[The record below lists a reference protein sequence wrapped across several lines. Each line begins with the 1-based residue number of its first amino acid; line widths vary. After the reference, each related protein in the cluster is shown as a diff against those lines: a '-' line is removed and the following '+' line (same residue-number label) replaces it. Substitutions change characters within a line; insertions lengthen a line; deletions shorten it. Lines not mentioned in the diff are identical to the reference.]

1 MVRPVLAPEFREC
14 SSRAF
19 QNAANKRI
27 PTNPNPAVAAGLL
40 ALVET
45 HPSNVA
51 KMLSAPDESAVQ
63 LVDRIAGVMAV
74 NSLSAEAVLA
84 RFFSGDLMSAHLAG
98 RLGKSGKGNPATL
111 AARIV
116 AQWRP
121 GAADAKKRKSRGEQ
135 AAEAARAATAAEDAA
150 GAKRRKADAD
160 KKEPT
165 SAPSAPA
172 SLASGPRT
180 ASAQGEAPP
189 HAQARTASVSAAPS
203 HVGSRAGLMDLRSP
217 PARPRPGGGADSAAA
232 SRSSYDV
239 ADPGADATADGGSWR
254 LSGSQD
260 DLLTANWRM
269 RRVWHSAPVSPSL
282 PSLEH
287 APDAGGDGIDRRRFY
302 MREPSFLLRTRHLG
316 TLRQRPREFYQLTR
330 QGAMY
335 KVERGG
341 CPLCCGDEIFLLTL
355 EERDGFDGG
364 AKTSQRDAK
373 NMMLSV
379 PGDPARALPRHRL
392 RCDSWTECHCDGT
405 TKRFDEEVDVGYVMD
420 GVGPVDVAAHLRTG
434 KAK

>member
-1 MVRPVLAPEFREC
+1 MVRPVLTPVVFANPPAIFKTG
-14 SSRAF
+14 
-19 QNAANKRI
+19 ANKRI
-27 PTNPNPAVAAGLL
+27 PSSKPNSAVAAGLL

-51 KMLSAPDESAVQ
+51 KMLSAPDESAGQ

-84 RFFSGDLMSAHLAG
+84 RFFSGHLMSAHLAG

-121 GAADAKKRKSRGEQ
+121 GAVDAKKRKSRGEQ
-135 AAEAARAATAAEDAA
+135 AAEAARAAIAAEDAA

-160 KKEPT
+160 RKAPT

-180 ASAQGEAPP
+180 ASAQGEPPP
-189 HAQARTASVSAAPS
+189 HAHARTASVSAAPT
-203 HVGSRAGLMDLRSP
+203 HVGSRAGLTDLRSP
-217 PARPRPGGGADSAAA
+217 PAPARPGGGTDPAAA

-239 ADPGADATADGGSWR
+239 ADPEADATADGGSWH

-269 RRVWHSAPVSPSL
+269 RRVTKLDAVQTPL
-282 PSLEH
+282 PSLES
-287 APDAGGDGIDRRRFY
+287 APDGGDGVERRRFY
-302 MREPSFLLRTRHLG
+302 MREPFFSLRTRHLG
-316 TLRQRPREFYQLTR
+316 TTSQRPRDFYQLTR

-355 EERDGFDGG
+355 EERDGFD
-364 AKTSQRDAK
+364 AKASPRDAK
-373 NMMLSV
+373 NASLSV

-405 TKRFDEEVDVGYVMD
+405 TRRFDEEVDVGYVMD
-420 GVGPVDVAAHLRTG
+420 GIGPVDVAAHLRAG
-434 KAK
+434 KTR

>member
-1 MVRPVLAPEFREC
+1 MVRPVLTPVVFANPPAIFKTG
-14 SSRAF
+14 
-19 QNAANKRI
+19 ANKRI
-27 PTNPNPAVAAGLL
+27 PSSKPNSAVAAGLL

-51 KMLSAPDESAVQ
+51 KMLSAPDESAGQ

-84 RFFSGDLMSAHLAG
+84 RFFSADLMSAHLAG

-121 GAADAKKRKSRGEQ
+121 GAVDLKKRKSRGEQ
-135 AAEAARAATAAEDAA
+135 AAEAARAVIAAEDAA
-150 GAKRRKADAD
+150 GAKRKKADAD
-160 KKEPT
+160 KKAPT

-172 SLASGPRT
+172 SLASDPQT
-180 ASAQGEAPP
+180 ASAQGEPRP
-189 HAQARTASVSAAPS
+189 HALARTASVSAAPT
-203 HVGSRAGLMDLRSP
+203 HVGSRAGLTDLRSP
-217 PARPRPGGGADSAAA
+217 PARLRSDGGAEAGAA

-239 ADPGADATADGGSWR
+239 ADPDADAAADGGSWR
-254 LSGSQD
+254 LSSSQD

-269 RRVWHSAPVSPSL
+269 RRVRRNPVGTPLSL
-282 PSLEH
+282 LEG
-287 APDAGGDGIDRRRFY
+287 APDASRGEGVDRRRFY
-302 MREPSFLLRTRHLG
+302 MREPFFSLRTRHLG
-316 TLRQRPREFYQLTR
+316 TTTQRPRDFYQLTR

-355 EERDGFDGG
+355 EERDDFDATTAPRG
-364 AKTSQRDAK
+364 AKSAT
-373 NMMLSV
+373 LSV

-405 TKRFDEEVDVGYVMD
+405 TRRFDEEVDVGYVMD
-420 GVGPVDVAAHLRTG
+420 GIGPVDVAAHLRAG
-434 KAK
+434 KTR

>member
-1 MVRPVLAPEFREC
+1 MVRPSSPDVFANPLANFKTR
-14 SSRAF
+14 
-19 QNAANKRI
+19 ANKRI
-27 PTNPNPAVAAGLL
+27 PPNPNPAVAAGLL

-51 KMLSAPDESAVQ
+51 KMLSAPGESAGQ

-84 RFFSGDLMSAHLAG
+84 RFFPCDLMSAHLSR

-121 GAADAKKRKSRGEQ
+121 GGVDAKKRKSRGEQ
-135 AAEAARAATAAEDAA
+135 AAEAARAAMAAEDAA
-150 GAKRRKADAD
+150 GAKRRKADKKAD
-160 KKEPT
+160 EKAPT

-172 SLASGPRT
+172 SLASGPQT

-189 HAQARTASVSAAPS
+189 HAQARTASVSAAPT
-203 HVGSRAGLMDLRSP
+203 HVGARAGLTDLRSP
-217 PARPRPGGGADSAAA
+217 PARPRPGGGEEAGAA
-232 SRSSYDV
+232 SRSRYDV
-239 ADPGADATADGGSWR
+239 ADPDADAAADGGSWR
-254 LSGSQD
+254 LSSSQD

-269 RRVWHSAPVSPSL
+269 RRVRLGPVETPL
-282 PSLEH
+282 PSLES
-287 APDAGGDGIDRRRFY
+287 APDAGADGIERRRFY
-302 MREPSFLLRTRHLG
+302 MREPFFSLRTRHLG
-316 TLRQRPREFYQLTR
+316 TLRQRPRDFYQLTR

-355 EERDGFDGG
+355 EERDGFD
-364 AKTSQRDAK
+364 AKASPRDAK
-373 NMMLSV
+373 NASLSV

>member
-1 MVRPVLAPEFREC
+1 MVRPVIAPDASLNPPALFKT
-14 SSRAF
+14 
-19 QNAANKRI
+19 QANKRI
-27 PTNPNPAVAAGLL
+27 LPNPNPAVAAGLL

-51 KMLSAPDESAVQ
+51 KMLNAPDESAGQ

-121 GAADAKKRKSRGEQ
+121 GAVDAKKRKSRGEQ
-135 AAEAARAATAAEDAA
+135 AAEAARAAIAAEDAA

-160 KKEPT
+160 RKAPT

-180 ASAQGEAPP
+180 ASAQGEPPP
-189 HAQARTASVSAAPS
+189 HAHARTASVSAAPT
-203 HVGSRAGLMDLRSP
+203 HVGSRAGLTDLRSP
-217 PARPRPGGGADSAAA
+217 PAPARPGGGADPAAA

-239 ADPGADATADGGSWR
+239 ADPEADVTADGGSWR

-269 RRVWHSAPVSPSL
+269 RRVTKLDAVQTPL
-282 PSLEH
+282 PSLES
-287 APDAGGDGIDRRRFY
+287 APDGGDGVERRRFY
-302 MREPSFLLRTRHLG
+302 MREPFFSLRTRHLG
-316 TLRQRPREFYQLTR
+316 ALRQRPRDFYQLTR

-355 EERDGFDGG
+355 EQRDGLG
-364 AKTSQRDAK
+364 AKSGRSSNAK
-373 NMMLSV
+373 PLTRNLCV
-379 PGDPARALPRHRL
+379 PGTTRALPRHRL

>member
-1 MVRPVLAPEFREC
+1 MVRPVLTPVVFANPPAIFKTG
-14 SSRAF
+14 
-19 QNAANKRI
+19 ANKRI
-27 PTNPNPAVAAGLL
+27 PSSKPNSAVAAGLL

-51 KMLSAPDESAVQ
+51 KMLSAPDESAGQ

-84 RFFSGDLMSAHLAG
+84 RFFSGDLMSEHLAG

-121 GAADAKKRKSRGEQ
+121 GAVDAKKRKSRGEQ
-135 AAEAARAATAAEDAA
+135 AAEAARAAIAAEDAA

-160 KKEPT
+160 RKAPT

-180 ASAQGEAPP
+180 ASAQGEPPP
-189 HAQARTASVSAAPS
+189 HAHARTASVSAAPT
-203 HVGSRAGLMDLRSP
+203 HVGSRAGLTDLRSP
-217 PARPRPGGGADSAAA
+217 PAPARPGGGTDPAAA

-239 ADPGADATADGGSWR
+239 ADPEADATADGGSWH

-269 RRVWHSAPVSPSL
+269 RRVTKLDAVQTPL
-282 PSLEH
+282 PSLES
-287 APDAGGDGIDRRRFY
+287 APDGGDGVERRRFY
-302 MREPSFLLRTRHLG
+302 MREPFFSLRTRHLG
-316 TLRQRPREFYQLTR
+316 TLRQRPRDFYQLTR

-355 EERDGFDGG
+355 EERDGFD
-364 AKTSQRDAK
+364 AKASPRDAK
-373 NMMLSV
+373 NASLSV

>member
-1 MVRPVLAPEFREC
+1 
-14 SSRAF
+14 
-19 QNAANKRI
+19 
-27 PTNPNPAVAAGLL
+27 
-40 ALVET
+40 
-45 HPSNVA
+45 
-51 KMLSAPDESAVQ
+51 MLSAPDESAGQ

-150 GAKRRKADAD
+150 GAKRRKAEAD

-217 PARPRPGGGADSAAA
+217 PAARLRPGGGADSAAA

-239 ADPGADATADGGSWR
+239 FDPGADATADGGSWR

-260 DLLTANWRM
+260 DLLTANWCM
-269 RRVWHSAPVSPSL
+269 RRVTHDASLSPSL

-287 APDAGGDGIDRRRFY
+287 APDAGGEETFDRRRFY

-316 TLRQRPREFYQLTR
+316 TLRQRPHEFYQLTR
-330 QGAMY
+330 QGLMY

-355 EERDGFDGG
+355 EERDGFDGE

-373 NMMLSV
+373 NNHTLSV

>member
-1 MVRPVLAPEFREC
+1 MLDLVDIEAWPVLINGTMQRPVEDITLPLVSHFNHCIAYVP
-14 SSRAF
+14 S
-19 QNAANKRI
+19 I
-27 PTNPNPAVAAGLL
+27 DGGLFIDGTAENHGL
-40 ALVET
+40 TEL
-45 HPSNVA
+45 PS
-51 KMLSAPDESAVQ
+51 M
-63 LVDRIAGVMAV
+63 DRG
-74 NSLSAEAVLA
+74 AEIVV
-84 RFFSGDLMSAHLAG
+84 R
-98 RLGKSGKGNPATL
+98 GN
-111 AARIV
+111 
-116 AQWRP
+116 
-121 GAADAKKRKSRGEQ
+121 
-135 AAEAARAATAAEDAA
+135 
-150 GAKRRKADAD
+150 
-160 KKEPT
+160 
-165 SAPSAPA
+165 
-172 SLASGPRT
+172 
-180 ASAQGEAPP
+180 
-189 HAQARTASVSAAPS
+189 
-203 HVGSRAGLMDLRSP
+203 VGSRAGLMDLRSP

-287 APDAGGDGIDRRRFY
+287 APDAGGDGFDRRRFY

-355 EERDGFDGG
+355 EERDRFDGE

>member
-1 MVRPVLAPEFREC
+1 MVRPVIAPDASLNPPALFKT
-14 SSRAF
+14 
-19 QNAANKRI
+19 QANKRI
-27 PTNPNPAVAAGLL
+27 LPNPNPAVAAGLL

-51 KMLSAPDESAVQ
+51 KMLNAPDESAGQ

-121 GAADAKKRKSRGEQ
+121 GAVDAKKRKSRGEQ
-135 AAEAARAATAAEDAA
+135 AAEAARAAIAAEDAA

-160 KKEPT
+160 RKAPT

-180 ASAQGEAPP
+180 ASAQGEPPP
-189 HAQARTASVSAAPS
+189 HAHARTASVSAAPT
-203 HVGSRAGLMDLRSP
+203 HVGSRAGLTDLRSP
-217 PARPRPGGGADSAAA
+217 PAPARPGGGTDPAAA

-239 ADPGADATADGGSWR
+239 ADPEADATADGGSWH

-269 RRVWHSAPVSPSL
+269 RRVTKLDAVQTPL
-282 PSLEH
+282 PSLES
-287 APDAGGDGIDRRRFY
+287 APDGGDGVERRRFY
-302 MREPSFLLRTRHLG
+302 MREPFFSLRTRHLG
-316 TLRQRPREFYQLTR
+316 ALRQRPRDFYQLTR

-355 EERDGFDGG
+355 EQRDGLG
-364 AKTSQRDAK
+364 AKSGRSSDAK
-373 NMMLSV
+373 PPTRNLCV
-379 PGDPARALPRHRL
+379 PGTTRALPRHRL

>member
-1 MVRPVLAPEFREC
+1 
-14 SSRAF
+14 
-19 QNAANKRI
+19 
-27 PTNPNPAVAAGLL
+27 
-40 ALVET
+40 
-45 HPSNVA
+45 
-51 KMLSAPDESAVQ
+51 MLSAPDESAGQ

-150 GAKRRKADAD
+150 GAKRRKAEAD

-217 PARPRPGGGADSAAA
+217 PAARLRPGGGADSAAA

-239 ADPGADATADGGSWR
+239 FDPVA
-254 LSGSQD
+254 SGSQD

-269 RRVWHSAPVSPSL
+269 RRVTHDASVSPSL

-287 APDAGGDGIDRRRFY
+287 APDAGGEETIDRRRFY

-330 QGAMY
+330 QGLMY

-355 EERDGFDGG
+355 EEREN
-364 AKTSQRDAK
+364 AK
-373 NMMLSV
+373 NNHTLSV

>member
-1 MVRPVLAPEFREC
+1 MVRPVIAPDASMNPPALFKT
-14 SSRAF
+14 
-19 QNAANKRI
+19 QANKRI
-27 PTNPNPAVAAGLL
+27 LPNPNPAVAAGLL

-51 KMLSAPDESAVQ
+51 KMLNAPGESAGQ

-84 RFFSGDLMSAHLAG
+84 RFFSGHLMSEHLAG

-121 GAADAKKRKSRGEQ
+121 GPVDAKKRKSRGEQ
-135 AAEAARAATAAEDAA
+135 AAEAARAAIAAEDAA

-160 KKEPT
+160 RKAPT

-180 ASAQGEAPP
+180 ASAQGEPPP
-189 HAQARTASVSAAPS
+189 HAHARTASVSAAPT
-203 HVGSRAGLMDLRSP
+203 HVGSRRPDGPAVAAGPGASGRRRGSRRGVALVLR
-217 PARPRPGGGADSAAA
+217 R
-232 SRSSYDV
+232 
-239 ADPGADATADGGSWR
+239 ADPEADVTADGGSWR

-269 RRVWHSAPVSPSL
+269 RRVTKLDAVQTPL
-282 PSLEH
+282 PSLES
-287 APDAGGDGIDRRRFY
+287 APDGGDGVERRRFY
-302 MREPSFLLRTRHLG
+302 MREPFFSLRTRHLG
-316 TLRQRPREFYQLTR
+316 TLRQRPRDFYQLTR

-355 EERDGFDGG
+355 EQRDGLS
-364 AKTSQRDAK
+364 AKSGRSFDAK
-373 NMMLSV
+373 PPTLCV
-379 PGDPARALPRHRL
+379 PGTTRALPRHRL